1 MCRSTT
7 TGKHPTGRT
16 QRNKPTNDIRTTT
29 TSFPCPSILPYNHH
43 HKYQRGV
50 GQKPRKQTPP
60 SIDRKSSKRQVIISQ
75 PTSESSR
82 RDAWRVR
89 YSYILSIYVFI
100 FNFAW
105 DVRTHTHTRSA
116 PTATTSMNTTTSSQ
130 ECRNCITLHYMHT
143 YLLFVCC
150 ETREKTTFQ
159 RQAPR
164 RSSPMI
170 LVGPFPAFAQNS
182 HTHTQYRE
190 TTTEWNEAAAGHT
203 VNGIIIIYPKGRSRE
218 RKDER
223 NTTQR

>member
-29 TSFPCPSILPYNHH
+29 TSFPCPSILPYHHH

-60 SIDRKSSKRQVIISQ
+60 SIDRKSSKRQVIIFQ

-100 FNFAW
+100 LILRGTYA
-105 DVRTHTHTRSA
+105 HTHALHQQQQQVWTQ
-116 PTATTSMNTTTSSQ
+116 PPPPQ

-159 RQAPR
+159 RQAIR
-164 RSSPMI
+164 RSLPMI
-170 LVGPFPAFAQNS
+170 LVGPFPAFVQNS
-182 HTHTQYRE
+182 HTHNIERLLQSE
-190 TTTEWNEAAAGHT
+190 TKRRP
-203 VNGIIIIYPKGRSRE
+203 VIL
-218 RKDER
+218 
-223 NTTQR
+223 

>member
-16 QRNKPTNDIRTTT
+16 QRNKPTNDIRTT
-29 TSFPCPSILPYNHH
+29 SFPCPSILPYHHH

-60 SIDRKSSKRQVIISQ
+60 SIDRKSSKRQIIILQ
-75 PTSESSR
+75 PPSESSR

-100 FNFAW
+100 SIL
-105 DVRTHTHTRSA
+105 RGTYTHTHTRSA
-116 PTATTSMNTTTSSQ
+116 PTATTSMNTTTSPQ

-159 RQAPR
+159 RQVIR

-170 LVGPFPAFAQNS
+170 IVGRFPAFVQNS
-182 HTHTQYRE
+182 HTHT
-190 TTTEWNEAAAGHT
+190 
-203 VNGIIIIYPKGRSRE
+203 
-218 RKDER
+218 
-223 NTTQR
+223 